1 MAYGPP
7 PSPGQGQQPDW
18 QQQAPWQQP
27 GNLWQHQPQQQP
39 QQPQQQQPGGPG
51 WQQQPQQ
58 QPGGPAWQQ
67 QPQQQPQGGTA
78 EMPGHFGP
86 VADDERTWSLMAYV
100 GQFLIGAAAPAIVLV
115 GKGRSPFVRG
125 HAAQG
130 LNMGLASIAV
140 WFVFGLL
147 SLVAEVLIW
156 VPLLFTAVVMF
167 FLVYAGR
174 AANRGEFRRVPAAVA
189 WPLLKK

>member
-7 PSPGQGQQPDW
+7 PSPGQGQQPGW

-27 GNLWQHQPQQQP
+27 GSAWQQP
-39 QQPQQQQPGGPG
+39 QQPQQAQPQPQPQPGPGPGPG
-51 WQQQPQQ
+51 WQQQQP
-58 QPGGPAWQQ
+58 QPGA
-67 QPQQQPQGGTA
+67 GTA
-78 EMPGHFGP
+78 QMPGHSGP
-86 VADDERTWSLMAYV
+86 VSDDEKTWSLMAYV
-100 GQFLIGAAAPAIVLV
+100 GQFLVGAIAPAIVFL
-115 GKGRSPFVRG
+115 GKARSPFVRR

-130 LNMGLASIAV
+130 LNMGLAAIAV

-147 SLVAEVLIW
+147 SLAVEVLIW

-174 AANRGEFRRVPAAVA
+174 AANRGEFRRVPSAVA
-189 WPLLKK
+189 WPLLKTGPR